1 MTEKLTSSTPQADRQ
16 SVPVKAHLAML
27 LTMMLFGLMSPLS
40 KDAMNSGL
48 TGPQLAT
55 FRIAGGTLLF
65 WLSALVVPWRQVSRA
80 DLWRLALASVCGAVL
95 SQGGL
100 IIGISRTSPINATME
115 ITAQPVYVLVLA
127 ALIQHQRITA
137 RKALGVLLGFV
148 GAAILVFL
156 TTASDGREA
165 NIVGDLMVLGSQV
178 AFALYLTMFL
188 PLIRRID
195 PFTFNRWMFTFGTLL
210 LLPFTTSDM
219 ARLDW
224 SALSSLVIGE
234 VAYIIVF
241 CTFVC
246 FLLVVYAQ
254 RRLPSTVVSSYNY
267 VQPVVTV
274 VASLAMGL
282 ATLQWQHVLAAV
294 LIFAGVALVI
304 SRR

>member
-1 MTEKLTSSTPQADRQ
+1 MTDKPTIDVPPPTRSTDYI
-16 SVPVKAHLAML
+16 KAHLAML
-27 LTMMLFGLMSPLS
+27 LTMLLFGLMSPLS
-40 KDAMNSGL
+40 KDAMNHGL

-65 WLSALVVPWRQVSRA
+65 WLSALFVPWRGVSRA
-80 DLWRLALASVCGAVL
+80 DLCRLALASVFGVVL

-100 IIGISRTSPINATME
+100 IIGISHTSPINATME
-115 ITAQPVYVLVLA
+115 ITAQPIYVLVLA
-127 ALIQHQRITA
+127 ALIQHQRVTA
-137 RKALGVLLGFV
+137 RKAMGVLLGFA

-156 TTASDGREA
+156 TTHDDGRA
-165 NIVGDLMVLGSQV
+165 SSITGDLMVLGSQV
-178 AFALYLTMFL
+178 AFALYLTMFV
-188 PLIRRID
+188 PLIKRID

-210 LLPFTTSDM
+210 LLPFTAPHM
-219 ARLDW
+219 ARVDW
-224 SALSSLVIGE
+224 AALTPAVVTE
-234 VAYIIVF
+234 VAYIIVC

-274 VASLAMGL
+274 VASLVMGV
-282 ATLQWQHVLAAV
+282 ATLQWQHVAAAA